1 MSSDNMINFDSRDW
15 NSIRD
20 TIDKIKDFGELQVG
34 KTENGE
40 TIIFDVCKDD
50 DGNDVLFTSV
60 IQENGFVR
68 KNYYQLSDY
77 SVEELFTRE

>member
-1 MSSDNMINFDSRDW
+1 MSSDNIINFDSRDW

-20 TIDKIKDFGELQVG
+20 TIDKIKYFGELQVG

-40 TIIFDVCKDD
+40 TIIFDVCTNG

-60 IQENGFVR
+60 IQDNWFVR
-68 KNYYQLSDY
+68 KNYYNPNDY
-77 SVEELFTRE
+77 SIEELFERE